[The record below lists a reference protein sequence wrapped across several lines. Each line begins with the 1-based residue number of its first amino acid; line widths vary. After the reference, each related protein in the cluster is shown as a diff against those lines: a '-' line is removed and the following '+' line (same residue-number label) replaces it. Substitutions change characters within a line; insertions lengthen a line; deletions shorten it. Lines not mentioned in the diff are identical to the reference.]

1 MATSTQTLVATVKA
15 ELVAHLPALATTAG
29 VDVPVQFLA
38 GEPELVPTTKTPTIG
53 VCCPSFT
60 QEGFVGSGGK
70 RTNEIIVHIIVAAS
84 DPETLESYLD
94 AYLDIVVKALES
106 EVTIGTAGKLAVT
119 GADSTPNISG
129 GNRLFRHAIVSAELR
144 TTRTRGD
151 S

>member
-94 AYLDIVVKALES
+94 AYLDIVVKLLES
-106 EVTIGTAGKLAVT
+106 EVTIGTAKLSVT
-119 GADSTPNISG
+119 GGDSTPNISG
-129 GNRLFRHAIVSAELR
+129 GNQLFRHAIVTAELR
-144 TTRTRGD
+144 STRNRGD
-151 S
+151 A